1 MMKWHSIDTSELF
14 QKLDTSFKGLTDAQA
29 AKKLLQFGL
38 NEIIVSGKKTPLLL
52 LLSQVKEP
60 MTILLIFAAIIAGF
74 LGSLTDASV
83 IITIVILNTIIGF
96 VQAFRAEKAI
106 SSLKKLSAAT
116 CVVLR
121 DDKIIS
127 VAATIVVPGDI
138 VLLDAGNIVP
148 ADIRLIE
155 ASHLKVNES
164 TLTGES
170 TSVSKNNHHLN
181 IINPAIHEHSNIVFK
196 GTYVTNGRGRGVVI
210 ASGMQT
216 ELGKIAKLL
225 EQPDTDTPLQ
235 RRLKIFGKK
244 LAAIIIIICGI
255 VFVIGYLNGKDFILM
270 LLTALSLAVAAIP
283 EALPAVITISL
294 ALGAKKLVK
303 KNALIRKLTAVET
316 LGSITYICTDKTGTL
331 TLNKMVVEAVAGTDF
346 LIHFGNI
353 KEAIYKN
360 NDYLLLM
367 YGMALN
373 NDLHIIDKKKV
384 IGDSTEIAF
393 YDYAIMNGF
402 DKSNLIK
409 QFPLIAEIPFD
420 SERSCMTTIHQYE
433 NKYLVIVKGAI
444 EVLSKKASTESV
456 SENWEALFNTMLT
469 KGLRVL
475 GFAVKIV
482 DSIPLHVNAKNIEN
496 DLRMI
501 GMVGIIDPPRE
512 EVKQAIQ
519 ECKEAGIHT
528 IMITGDHPTTALT
541 IAKRLGIID
550 SDDDTVVTGTSMQL
564 MNEYELSE
572 KIYKNYVYAR
582 VSPKQKLQIIQ
593 MLQKKGEFVAMTGD
607 GVNDAPALKCADIG
621 VAMGITGTD
630 VAKEAAHMILLDDNF
645 ITIVNAIKEGR
656 RIYDNI
662 RKFIRYILTGNFA
675 ELLTILAAPFFG
687 LPIPLLPIHI
697 LWINLVTDGLPG
709 LALAIEPAEL
719 GIMRKPPRNPKEN
732 IFAKGLGFHILWVG
746 FFLAVTTLSTQ
757 YVAIY
762 FNITHWQTI
771 VFTVLCWS
779 QLVHVFAIRSESV
792 SFFNRGIATNKSLFI
807 AVSFTF
813 LLHLMIIYLP
823 LFNELFKTQPL
834 STNELLVCL
843 GLSSIVFAL
852 VEIVKWINQNRKN

>member
-1 MMKWHSIDTSELF
+1 
-14 QKLDTSFKGLTDAQA
+14 
-29 AKKLLQFGL
+29 
-38 NEIIVSGKKTPLLL
+38 
-52 LLSQVKEP
+52 
-60 MTILLIFAAIIAGF
+60 
-74 LGSLTDASV
+74 
-83 IITIVILNTIIGF
+83 
-96 VQAFRAEKAI
+96 
-106 SSLKKLSAAT
+106 
-116 CVVLR
+116 
-121 DDKIIS
+121 
-127 VAATIVVPGDI
+127 
-138 VLLDAGNIVP
+138 
-148 ADIRLIE
+148 
-155 ASHLKVNES
+155 
-164 TLTGES
+164 
-170 TSVSKNNHHLN
+170 
-181 IINPAIHEHSNIVFK
+181 
-196 GTYVTNGRGRGVVI
+196 
-210 ASGMQT
+210 
-216 ELGKIAKLL
+216 
-225 EQPDTDTPLQ
+225 
-235 RRLKIFGKK
+235 
-244 LAAIIIIICGI
+244 
-255 VFVIGYLNGKDFILM
+255 
-270 LLTALSLAVAAIP
+270 
-283 EALPAVITISL
+283 
-294 ALGAKKLVK
+294 
-303 KNALIRKLTAVET
+303 
-316 LGSITYICTDKTGTL
+316 
-331 TLNKMVVEAVAGTDF
+331 
-346 LIHFGNI
+346 
-353 KEAIYKN
+353 
-360 NDYLLLM
+360 
-367 YGMALN
+367 
-373 NDLHIIDKKKV
+373 
-384 IGDSTEIAF
+384 
-393 YDYAIMNGF
+393 
-402 DKSNLIK
+402 
-409 QFPLIAEIPFD
+409 
-420 SERSCMTTIHQYE
+420 
-433 NKYLVIVKGAI
+433 
-444 EVLSKKASTESV
+444 
-456 SENWEALFNTMLT
+456 
-469 KGLRVL
+469 
-475 GFAVKIV
+475 
-482 DSIPLHVNAKNIEN
+482 
-496 DLRMI
+496 MI

-762 FNITHWQTI
+762 FNIPHWQTI

>member
-1 MMKWHSIDTSELF
+1 MEWHSIDTSILF
-14 QKLDTSFKGLTDAQA
+14 QKLDTSIKGLTNAQA

-38 NEIIVSGKKTPLLL
+38 NEIIVSGKKTPLFL
-52 LLSQVKEP
+52 LLSQIKEP
-60 MTILLIFAAIIAGF
+60 MTLLLFFAAVIAGF
-74 LGSLTDASV
+74 LGSITDAFV

-96 VQAFRAEKAI
+96 IQAFNAEKAI
-106 SSLKKLSAAT
+106 SSLKKLSASN
-116 CVVLR
+116 CFVLR

-127 VAATIVVPGDI
+127 IAATIVVPGDI
-138 VLLDAGNIVP
+138 VLLEAGNLVP

-155 ASHLKVNES
+155 TSHLKVNES

-170 TSVSKNNHHLN
+170 TSVSKTNQHLN

-196 GTYVTNGRGRGVVI
+196 GTYVTHGRGRGVVI

-216 ELGKIAKLL
+216 EIGKIAKLL
-225 EQPDTDTPLQ
+225 EQPDTETPLQ
-235 RRLKIFGKK
+235 KRLKIFGKK
-244 LAAIIIIICGI
+244 LAIIIIIICGI
-255 VFVIGYLNGKDFILM
+255 VFIIGYLNGKDFILM
-270 LLTALSLAVAAIP
+270 LLTALSLAVASIP

-294 ALGAKKLVK
+294 AIGAKKLVK
-303 KNALIRKLTAVET
+303 KNALIRKLTAIET

-346 LIHFGNI
+346 LIHLGNI
-353 KEAIYKN
+353 KDAIYTN

-384 IGDSTEIAF
+384 IGDSTEIAL
-393 YDYAIMNGF
+393 YDYAMMNGF
-402 DKSNLIK
+402 DKSKLIK

-420 SERSCMTTIHQYE
+420 SERSCMTTIHQFE

-444 EVLSKKASTESV
+444 EVLSKKASADSV
-456 SENWEALFNTMLT
+456 SENWETLFNTMLT

-475 GFAVKIV
+475 GFAIKIV
-482 DSIPLHVNAKNIEN
+482 DSMPVLVNAKNIEN
-496 DLRMI
+496 ELRII

-519 ECKEAGIHT
+519 ECKDAGIHI

-541 IAKRLGIID
+541 IAKRLGINE
-550 SDDDTVVTGTSMQL
+550 SNGEAVVTGTTMQL
-564 MNEYELSE
+564 MSESELSE
-572 KIYKNYVYAR
+572 KIYKNYIYAR

-593 MLQKKGEFVAMTGD
+593 TLQKKGEFVAMTGD

-645 ITIVNAIKEGR
+645 ITIVKAIKEGR

-719 GIMRKPPRNPKEN
+719 DIMKRPPRNPKEN

-746 FFLAVTTLSTQ
+746 FFLAATTLSTQ

-762 FNITHWQTI
+762 FHIEHWQTI

-779 QLVHVFAIRSESV
+779 QLVHVFAIKSESI
-792 SFFNRGIATNKSLFI
+792 SFFKQGFATNKSLFI

-813 LLHLMIIYLP
+813 LLHLLIIYLP
-823 LFNELFKTQPL
+823 FFNELFKTQPL
-834 STNELLVCL
+834 STNELLICL
-843 GLSSIVFAL
+843 GLSSIVFVL
-852 VEIVKWINQNRKN
+852 VEIVKCLNQNRKN